1 MNSCKLLSV
10 DSNIIKSSRDEPH
23 DQQLFGTLSNFSVSR
38 VRDCNSERV
47 NCGVDFGN
55 NRCDT
60 AAAPRDDRASTLDT
74 ALTVPQDSGTHFT
87 CCFQTHKHLAPP
99 FPPPGTGLVLQRT
112 GQLPKVAHQ
121 VTQSGSEPN
130 CTILPPRHFLKQ
142 QLRAFL
148 PTTQE

>member
-38 VRDCNSERV
+38 VRDRNSERAPR
-47 NCGVDFGN
+47 CGFCN
-55 NRCDT
+55 NLCDT
-60 AAAPRDDRASTLDT
+60 AAAPRDDRASTLDA

-99 FPPPGTGLVLQRT
+99 FPPLEQDWCSKGLVSR
-112 GQLPKVAHQ
+112 PKWPSKSHRAGVNPIARSCHR
-121 VTQSGSEPN
+121 VT
-130 CTILPPRHFLKQ
+130 F
-142 QLRAFL
+142 
-148 PTTQE
+148 